1 MSNDPQLLRTWRR
14 NILVSTWLAYAG
26 LYFCRKAF
34 WAAKGTLGRDL
45 DLSAADLGE
54 IGVAYLIAYTIGQF
68 LSAGNGMRFGARKLL
83 LTGMAVS
90 IGCNIVFG
98 FANNYWTLTA
108 FMVLNGLAQA
118 TGWPAVVGTIGRWTT
133 RSERGT
139 LMGFWGTC
147 YQIGGV
153 AATAWAAFWLA
164 QMGLKGAFLMAS
176 LVTFGCWCAVFA
188 WQRNE
193 PADVGLEP
201 LDAEDEVQ
209 LDANGE
215 APSFWTR
222 QLITNLGLIGV
233 FYFGVKFVRYALWSW
248 TPYLLESNFGLQ
260 PDQAGYLSTVFDF
273 AGFLGVITAGIVSD
287 KLFRGKRTPPSF
299 IMLIGMMA
307 ATALLYSV
315 GGTSTVFFAIC
326 LGLIGFMLFGPD
338 SLMTGAGAI
347 EVGHPRMAVA
357 TAGIINGLGSLG
369 SVVQD
374 LVIGRLLTDSPDATG
389 PVFQLLVGASL
400 LSVTA
405 LGVLLVRTRMGKADL

>member
-1 MSNDPQLLRTWRR
+1 MSNDPQLMRTWRR

-34 WAAKGTLGRDL
+34 WAAKGTLSRDL
-45 DLSAADLGE
+45 DLSAAELGE
-54 IGVAYLIAYTIGQF
+54 IGVAYLIAYTLGQF
-68 LSAGNGMRFGARKLL
+68 LSAGNGTKFGARKLL

-108 FMVLNGLAQA
+108 FMVVNGLAQA
-118 TGWPAVVGTIGRWTT
+118 TGWPAVVGTIGRWTA
-133 RSERGT
+133 RAERGT

-164 QMGLKGAFLMAS
+164 QLGLRGAFLMAS
-176 LVTFGCWCAVFA
+176 AVTFFCWCAVFV

-201 LDAEDEVQ
+201 LEEADKLPVTAS
-209 LDANGE
+209 GE
-215 APSFWTR
+215 PASLWTR
-222 QLITNLGLIGV
+222 QLITNLALIGV

-248 TPYLLESNFGLQ
+248 TPFLLERNFGLQ

-273 AGFLGVITAGIVSD
+273 AGFLGVIVAGIVSD
-287 KLFRGKRTPPSF
+287 RLFRGKRTPPSF
-299 IMLIGMMA
+299 LMLIGMMA
-307 ATALLYSV
+307 ATALLYFV
-315 GGTSTVFFAIC
+315 GGTSTLFFAIC

-374 LVIGRLLTDSPDATG
+374 LVIGRMLNDASSATG
-389 PVFQLLVGASL
+389 PVFGLLVAASL
-400 LSVTA
+400 LAVMA
-405 LGVLLVRTRMGKADL
+405 LGLLLLRARMGKADL